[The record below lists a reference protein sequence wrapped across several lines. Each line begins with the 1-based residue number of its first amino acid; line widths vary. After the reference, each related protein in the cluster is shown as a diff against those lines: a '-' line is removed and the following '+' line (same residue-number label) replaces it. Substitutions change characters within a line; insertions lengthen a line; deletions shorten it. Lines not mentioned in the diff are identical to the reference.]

1 MQLMP
6 QILRRWNW
14 HASSSGLTKLTKPSG
29 TFPHVVRHL
38 RRNPHGHNTL
48 GSVVVSCALGLLYF
62 HAQPTTAGTDPG
74 QSNSEKLLEN
84 AATLLADDATSGDDD
99 DAGVSGDKSETTV
112 AAHDTPK
119 LTGKEALLE
128 SDRILAEAQLSLEK
142 TSGYSATFIKQ
153 ERIGDALTDLQVIQL
168 RLYHQP
174 MRVLMKWEGG
184 KDSGQRVLFADGEND
199 GEMLVRKMT
208 GIESRLGVIALN
220 PSGAIALKYSRYPVT
235 KVGLLE
241 LVKITR
247 QHRAKDLK
255 AESGVTATMLERQKF
270 DGRECLCFVIEYAKP
285 EASPDDKQEYRKTT
299 IYIDSKT
306 KLPICV
312 RCYGWPDKVRGA
324 DPQMLDQTTLL
335 EFYAYQKIDLEAQV
349 KLDDFSQT
357 KLQ

>member
-1 MQLMP
+1 MQHLS
-6 QILRRWNW
+6 QIVPRWNW
-14 HASSSGLTKLTKPSG
+14 LALLSWLTKLTYPSRAL
-29 TFPHVVRHL
+29 PHVVRHL

-48 GSVVVSCALGLLYF
+48 GTVVVSCALGLLYF
-62 HAQPTTAGTDPG
+62 QAQPTTAGTDPG
-74 QSNSEKLLEN
+74 ESNSAELLEN
-84 AATLLADDATSGDDD
+84 AAKLLGDNATSGDDD
-99 DAGVSGDKSETTV
+99 LGVSGDKSERTV
-112 AAHDTPK
+112 AANDTPK

-128 SDRILAEAQLSLEK
+128 SERFLAEAQHILEK
-142 TSGYSATFIKQ
+142 TSGYSATFVKQ

-174 MRVLMKWEGG
+174 MRVFMKWEGG
-184 KDSGQRVLFADGEND
+184 KDTGQRVLFADGEND
-199 GEMLVRKMT
+199 GEMLVRKLT

-255 AESGVTATMLERQKF
+255 VETGVTATMLERQQF

-285 EASPDDKQEYRKTT
+285 DASPDDKKEYRKTM
-299 IYIDSKT
+299 IYIDSQT

-324 DPQMLDQTTLL
+324 DPQKLDQTTLL
-335 EFYAYQKIDLEAQV
+335 EFYAYQKIDFEAQV
-349 KLDDFSQT
+349 KLDDFSQA

>member
-1 MQLMP
+1 MQRIS

-14 HASSSGLTKLTKPSG
+14 LASSSGLIKLTNPSRAL
-29 TFPHVVRHL
+29 PHVVRHL
-38 RRNPHGHNTL
+38 RRNPHGHNML

-62 HAQPTTAGTDPG
+62 HAQPITAGTDPG
-74 QSNSEKLLEN
+74 QSNSAELLANVEKLLGN
-84 AATLLADDATSGDDD
+84 HPNSGDDNI
-99 DAGVSGDKSETTV
+99 GVPGDKSETAV
-112 AAHDTPK
+112 AANDTPK

-128 SDRILAEAQLSLEK
+128 SERCLAEAQLRLEK
-142 TSGYSATFIKQ
+142 TSGYSATFVKQ

-174 MRVLMKWEGG
+174 MRVFMKWEGG
-184 KDSGQRVLFADGEND
+184 KDTGQRVLFADGEND
-199 GEMLVRKMT
+199 GEMLVRKLT
-208 GIESRLGVIALN
+208 GIESRLGVISLN

-255 AESGVTATMLERQKF
+255 AESGVTATLLERQQF
-270 DGRECLCFVIEYAKP
+270 DGRECLCFVIEYSKP
-285 EASPDDKQEYRKTT
+285 EASPDDKKEYRKTM
-299 IYIDSKT
+299 IFIDSQT

-324 DPQMLDQTTLL
+324 DPQKLDQTTLL
-335 EFYAYQKIDLEAQV
+335 EFYAYQKIDFEAQV